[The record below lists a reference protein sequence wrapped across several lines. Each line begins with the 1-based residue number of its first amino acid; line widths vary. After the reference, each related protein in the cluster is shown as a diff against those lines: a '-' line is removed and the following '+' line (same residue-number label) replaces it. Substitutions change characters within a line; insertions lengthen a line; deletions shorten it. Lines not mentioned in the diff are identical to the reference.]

1 MTDVAHLV
9 FYTAFLV
16 PTARVA
22 HLDLEAVMVLELDEG
37 ICQFSFAKPG
47 SDFLDSRCQIIDP
60 DPFRHTVALME

>member
-1 MTDVAHLV
+1 
-9 FYTAFLV
+9 
-16 PTARVA
+16 
-22 HLDLEAVMVLELDEG
+22 MVLELDEG